1 MERSRCPE
9 CGASIGGENHR
20 LDSTNR
26 VASEFDDIA
35 RNVNPNV
42 HGAYFPNPH

>member
-9 CGASIGGENHR
+9 CGASIGGANHR

-26 VASEFDDIA
+26 VASEFDDLA
-35 RNVNPNV
+35 RRVNPNMNR
-42 HGAYFPNPH
+42 GYWANPY